1 MGLFSLTIN
10 NAVSLSEHYQ
20 RAHANMYKSSIMKQD
35 DERDELANQYISLFG
50 GDLDEA
56 IKYLS
61 IVSLSRNKKTQV
73 KNNNPV
79 IIQLESVSKN
89 YKVGKQRVDAL
100 KDVSL
105 EIRQGEFVA
114 LTGPSGS
121 GKSTLLQ
128 LIGALDK
135 PNSGDVKVD
144 NKLIQK
150 LSDRQLAIF
159 RNKTVGFVF
168 QFFYLQPFLNL
179 QTNIEVPAM
188 FARTKSGSRHQ
199 RTKELA
205 DRVGLSERLK
215 HRPKELSGG
224 QMQRAAIARALLNSP
239 KIILA
244 DEPTGNLDSVNGSAI
259 IDIFEKI
266 REQYNTTIVIVTHDK
281 MIAQRA
287 DREIVLKD
295 GEILV

>member
-1 MGLFSLTIN
+1 
-10 NAVSLSEHYQ
+10 
-20 RAHANMYKSSIMKQD
+20 MYKSSIMKQD